1 MTTKRTR
8 FTDDQRRDVASM
20 VIDTGMTYANAATVA
35 GVSAHTVRVWVS
47 KERKRREGTSP
58 ATRDL
63 ASLEAENRSLRAE
76 LLRAKKEAE
85 FMEKAVAFFAA
96 KRPSI

>member
-35 GVSAHTVRVWVS
+35 GVSAHTVRVWVGFP
-47 KERKRREGTSP
+47 K
-58 ATRDL
+58 L
-63 ASLEAENRSLRAE
+63 
-76 LLRAKKEAE
+76 
-85 FMEKAVAFFAA
+85 
-96 KRPSI
+96 SIS